1 MINPVYFDIE
11 HEDGSKRNIIIEP
24 VLKKTGG
31 GVTATGSYKIYKN
44 SIDNQSSLFTEK
56 LEIDEKN
63 DDLADENNPDFL
75 GIFSIDAKGKWSY
88 NGSLLKTKEQEQIVR
103 YIQKHQSPK

>member
-24 VLKKTGG
+24 VLKKAGG
-31 GVTATGSYKIYKN
+31 GITATGSYKIYKN
-44 SIDNQSSLFTEK
+44 SVDNQSSLFTEK

-63 DDLADENNPDFL
+63 DELPDENNPDFL
-75 GIFSIDAKGKWSY
+75 GIFSTDAQGKWHY
-88 NGSLLKTKEQEQIVR
+88 QGSLLNAAEQGQVAG
-103 YIQKHQSPK
+103 YIKKHQ

>member
-24 VLKKTGG
+24 VLKKTSS

-44 SIDNQSSLFTEK
+44 SVDNQSSLFTEK

-63 DDLADENNPDFL
+63 DDLPDENNPDFL
-75 GIFSIDAKGKWSY
+75 GIFSIDAKGKWHY
-88 NGSLLKTKEQEQIVR
+88 EGSLLSVKEQKQVVA
-103 YIQKHQSPK
+103 YINKPSN

>member
-1 MINPVYFDIE
+1 MSNPVYFDVE

-24 VLKKTGG
+24 VLKMTAK

-44 SIDNQSSLFTEK
+44 SVDNQSSLFTER

-63 DDLADENNPDFL
+63 DDLPDENNPDFL
-75 GIFSIDAKGKWSY
+75 GIFSIDAKGKWHY
-88 NGSLLKTKEQEQIVR
+88 EGSLLNAGEQGQVAG
-103 YIQKHQSPK
+103 YIKKHQ

>member
-24 VLKKTGG
+24 VLKKTDN

-44 SIDNQSSLFTEK
+44 SVDNQSSLFTEK

-63 DDLADENNPDFL
+63 DDLPDENNPDFL
-75 GIFSIDAKGKWSY
+75 GIFSIDAKGKWHY
-88 NGSLLKTKEQEQIVR
+88 EGSLLNAKEQKQVAG
-103 YIQKHQSPK
+103 YIQGH

>member
-24 VLKKTGG
+24 VLKKTDS

-63 DDLADENNPDFL
+63 DDLPDENNPDFL
-75 GIFSIDAKGKWSY
+75 GIFSIDAKGKWHY
-88 NGSLLKTKEQEQIVR
+88 EGSLLNAGEQGQVAG
-103 YIQKHQSPK
+103 YIKKHQ

>member
-1 MINPVYFDIE
+1 MINPVYFNIE

-24 VLKKTGG
+24 VLEKSGS

-44 SIDNQSSLFTEK
+44 SVDNQSNLFTEK

-63 DDLADENNPDFL
+63 DDLPDENNPDYL
-75 GIFSIDAKGKWSY
+75 GIFSIGVKGKWHY
-88 NGSLLKTKEQEQIVR
+88 EGSLLNAGEQAQVVG
-103 YIQKHQSPK
+103 YIKKHQ